1 MFSPMR
7 HHECFCLPPQ
17 TNNNQF
23 RHMSGIAFTGGFLCS
38 VAVEA
43 FVQVHSSP
51 APPPDCRDRD
61 STSSVLTKKNGAF
74 AAGDAIVRPHLPLKK
89 TTRPHCLLERGF
101 LCVVSRSSPRGTVWA
116 DDGPQGGITIPAA
129 AAPVLAAPG
138 HAEQMN
144 RWTNRTSLPHDWK
157 INANAKS

>member
-1 MFSPMR
+1 
-7 HHECFCLPPQ
+7 
-17 TNNNQF
+17 
-23 RHMSGIAFTGGFLCS
+23 MSGIAFTGGFLCS

-89 TTRPHCLLERGF
+89 TTRPHSLLERG
-101 LCVVSRSSPRGTVWA
+101 SMRSIAQFAPGQYGRTM
-116 DDGPQGGITIPAA
+116 GPTGATTTPAA

-144 RWTNRTSLPHDWK
+144 RWTKQNKPAARLE
-157 INANAKS
+157 N